1 MAWSGNILG
10 FDRLQQ
16 RLIERVRE
24 QVRNGAVTERSLA
37 RRTHLSQ
44 PHLHNVLKGKRFLS
58 LAATDTVLRELNLD
72 VLDLLD
78 PTDLREWHRRQ

>member
-16 RLIERVRE
+16 RLIDRVRE
-24 QVRNGAVTERSLA
+24 QVRNGAVTERGLA
-37 RRTHLSQ
+37 RRTNLSQ

-78 PTDLREWHRRQ
+78 PVDLREWHRRQ